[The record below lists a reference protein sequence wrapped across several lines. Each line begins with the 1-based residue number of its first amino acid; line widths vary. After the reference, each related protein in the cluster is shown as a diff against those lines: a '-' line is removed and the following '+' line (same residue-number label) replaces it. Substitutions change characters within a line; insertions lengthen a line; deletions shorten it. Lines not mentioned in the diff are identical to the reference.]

1 MIQRLIPRIG
11 FGWSMRVLFF
21 IEIVML
27 TIAWFTIRTRLPPAI
42 DVRDKSKGGWKQVK
56 WIDLHAFKNPA
67 YTMIVIG
74 FGLVVFGLYTPFVSP
89 QFESQMRYQLTSVD
103 VLLDIHG
110 RLYIAL
116 SDTRRW
122 LLPEYHERGI
132 DVWPYPTRLRRY
144 VHLLPLKRPFL
155 LTFRSL

>member
-42 DVRDKSKGGWKQVK
+42 DVRDKSKGGWSQVK
-56 WIDLHAFKNPA
+56 WIDMHAFKSPA

-74 FGLVVFGLYTPFVSP
+74 FGLVVFGLYTPFVSWYSP
-89 QFESQMRYQLTSVD
+89 SCC
-103 VLLDIHG
+103 
-110 RLYIAL
+110 
-116 SDTRRW
+116 
-122 LLPEYHERGI
+122 GI
-132 DVWPYPTRLRRY
+132 
-144 VHLLPLKRPFL
+144 
-155 LTFRSL
+155 LTFWKP